1 MKKINLLLLVAFLVP
16 TFAWAD
22 SYVLTV
28 EGLVCDF
35 CAQGIEKKLNKE
47 FKDQK
52 IQNIH
57 VDLNDKKVT
66 FDADKIDEKKLGVLI
81 KDAGYNLKNI
91 DVKPVESKKEILVTP
106 SESKADKK

>member
-1 MKKINLLLLVAFLVP
+1 MKKYILLLFIVLP

-22 SYVLTV
+22 GYVLTV

-66 FDADKIDEKKLGVLI
+66 FDADNIDEKKLGILI
-81 KDAGYNLKNI
+81 KDAGYNLKNTE
-91 DVKPVESKKEILVTP
+91 VKLVDSKKEVPVTP
-106 SESKADKK
+106 SEPKSDKK